1 MWVALVP
8 WILVVQRASTTREAL
23 VQTLWLEL
31 LVGFGWGWWLPEA
44 VAEFFSV
51 PIWAGVVALGLN
63 AAIHQ
68 LHWLPFA
75 WCIRHVSTRTRS
87 SRGEVIALFLLATSY
102 CGFDWLLPGVFQH
115 GLGAAL
121 HDLPRVRQ
129 AAAIGGIPMLTGL
142 VVLVNLALAVVL
154 RMSFAHDVREPRAG
168 SIGMVV
174 TAATLSIAAAL
185 LLSLIHI

>member
-1 MWVALVP
+1 MIQIARRRPSAGTLASAAMLIAVHPPLELEPVVWVALVP

-75 WCIRHVSTRTRS
+75 WCIRH
-87 SRGEVIALFLLATSY
+87 
-102 CGFDWLLPGVFQH
+102 
-115 GLGAAL
+115 
-121 HDLPRVRQ
+121 
-129 AAAIGGIPMLTGL
+129 
-142 VVLVNLALAVVL
+142 
-154 RMSFAHDVREPRAG
+154 
-168 SIGMVV
+168 
-174 TAATLSIAAAL
+174 
-185 LLSLIHI
+185 LSLIHI